1 MKKLLSISIMMLMVL
16 TVSAGKK
23 KENVVQAEPLNA
35 NGEYERKTVVE
46 VPGTTAQDLYV
57 RSLEVL
63 SDIKGSNGKSSSQ
76 IDVQDRDAALVVYK
90 GKIWEGFEYYSKF
103 AGVGWDA
110 YADFTLRI
118 KCKDEKAQI
127 TINVAT
133 MTFDW
138 SAKQYPSTPTIPLSV
153 LVPYTYDGKYTIK
166 KTAIKYVPTVAP
178 SMDSLM
184 SIICEKMKQGTDD
197 DF

>member
-1 MKKLLSISIMMLMVL
+1 MKKLLSITIMLLVAM
-16 TVSAGKK
+16 TISAGKK
-23 KENVVQAEPLNA
+23 KEPVVQAEPLNA

-46 VPGTTAQDLYV
+46 VPGTSAQDLYV
-57 RSLEVL
+57 RALEVL

-76 IDVQDRDAALVVYK
+76 IDVQDKDAALVVYK
-90 GKIWEGFEYYSKF
+90 GKIYEGFEYYSKF

-127 TINVAT
+127 TLTVST
-133 MTFDW
+133 MTFDFNGT
-138 SAKQYPSTPTIPLSV
+138 PSTQTIPLTV
-153 LVPYTYDGKYTIK
+153 LVPYTYKGNYSFK
-166 KTAIKYVPTVAP
+166 KSAIKYAPTVAP
-178 SMDSLM
+178 SMDKLM
-184 SIICEKMKQGTDD
+184 AVICAKMKQGTDD

>member
-1 MKKLLSISIMMLMVL
+1 MKKVLSIAIMLLMVM

-23 KENVVQAEPLNA
+23 KEVVLEAEPLNA

-57 RSLEVL
+57 RALEVL
-63 SDIKGSNGKSSSQ
+63 SDIKGSNAKSSSQ
-76 IDVQDRDAALVVYK
+76 IDVQDKDAALVLYK
-90 GKIWEGFEYYSKF
+90 GKIYEGFEYYSKF
-103 AGVGWDA
+103 AGAGWDA

-127 TINVAT
+127 TMTVST
-133 MTFDW
+133 MTFDFN
-138 SAKQYPSTPTIPLSV
+138 AKPSTQTIPLSE
-153 LVPYTYDGKYTIK
+153 LVPYTYKGNYTFK
-166 KTAIKYVPTVAP
+166 KSAIKYAPTVAP
-178 SMDSLM
+178 SMDALM
-184 SIICEKMKQGTDD
+184 AVICAKMKQGTDD

>member
-1 MKKLLSISIMMLMVL
+1 MKKLLSITIMLLMVM

-35 NGEYERKTVVE
+35 NGEYERKTIVE

-76 IDVQDRDAALVVYK
+76 IDVQDKDAALVIYK
-90 GKIWEGFEYYSKF
+90 GKIYEGFEYYSKF
-103 AGVGWDA
+103 AGAGWDA

-118 KCKDEKAQI
+118 KCKDEKAQV
-127 TINVAT
+127 TMTVSK
-133 MTFDW
+133 MTFDFN
-138 SAKQYPSTPTIPLSV
+138 AKPSTQTIPLTV
-153 LVPYTYDGKYTIK
+153 LVPYTYKGNYTFK
-166 KTAIKYVPTVAP
+166 KSAIKFAPTVAP
-178 SMDSLM
+178 SMDVLM
-184 SIICEKMKQGTDD
+184 TVICAKLKQGTDD

>member
-1 MKKLLSISIMMLMVL
+1 MKKLFSIAIMLLMAI

-23 KENVVQAEPLNA
+23 NEPVVQAEPLNS

-46 VPGTTAQDLYV
+46 VPGANAQDLYV
-57 RSLEVL
+57 RALEAL
-63 SDIKGSNGKSSSQ
+63 SDMKGSNGKSSSQ
-76 IDVQDRDAALVVYK
+76 IDVQDKGSALVIYK

-118 KCKDEKAQI
+118 KCKDEKVQV
-127 TINVAT
+127 TLTVST

-138 SAKQYPSTPTIPLSV
+138 SAKQYPSTQTVPIREII
-153 LVPYTYDGKYTIK
+153 PYTYNGKYTFK
-166 KTAIKYVPTVAP
+166 KTALKYAPVVAP
-178 SMDSLM
+178 SMDALM
-184 SIICEKMKQGTDD
+184 TVICAKLKQGTDD